1 MIMNVGKKKQEINL
15 KPDSIGRKKRKLNTK
30 AAISTVIAQKYLQE
44 QEQMHFNQRN
54 KKVRAIKI
62 MIRYVNYVERKK
74 KILFTSQ

>member
-1 MIMNVGKKKQEINL
+1 MNGGKKNQKINL
-15 KPDSIGRKKRKLNTK
+15 KLDFKGKKKRKLNMK

-62 MIRYVNYVERKK
+62 MI
-74 KILFTSQ
+74 